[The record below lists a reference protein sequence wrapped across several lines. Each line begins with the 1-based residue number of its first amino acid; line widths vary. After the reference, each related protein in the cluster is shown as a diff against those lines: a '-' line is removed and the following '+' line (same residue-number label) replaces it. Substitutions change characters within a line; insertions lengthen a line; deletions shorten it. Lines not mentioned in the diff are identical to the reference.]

1 MATGGAGGTLPAA
14 RKKDIMGTRERIG
27 VVGGL
32 GPYAGL
38 DLVRKIF
45 DRTKADQDQ
54 DHLSVMLYSF
64 PSGIPVRPE
73 FLLGQTTENPGEA
86 IGDIMAA
93 LANAG
98 ATIIGMPCNTAHSP
112 IILDTALQRL
122 KATGRVVRFVH
133 IIKAAVNHMRRIC
146 PPGSRVG
153 LMGTVATLRTRLYQE
168 ALERAGFVPV
178 ILDDE
183 GCARVQDAIA
193 NREYG
198 IKASSLPVS
207 HQARAILLEAARTL
221 TGQDVAAL
229 LLGCTEIPLALT
241 ESSLFNVPVI
251 DATSVL
257 AQELIR
263 AADPDKLRFPDF

>member
-1 MATGGAGGTLPAA
+1 MS
-14 RKKDIMGTRERIG
+14 EHQRIG

-45 DRTKADQDQ
+45 DRTRADHDQ
-54 DHLSVMLYSF
+54 DHLPVMLYSF
-64 PSGIPVRPE
+64 PGDIPVRPE
-73 FLLGQTTENPGEA
+73 FLLGLTKENPGEA
-86 IGDIMAA
+86 IGDIMVQMAE
-93 LANAG
+93 AG

-112 IILDTALQRL
+112 RILDVALNRL
-122 KATGRVVRFVH
+122 AAAGRTVRFVH
-133 IIKAAVNHMRRIC
+133 IIDEAVSHMRRIC
-146 PPGSRVG
+146 PPGARVG
-153 LMGTVATLRTRLYQE
+153 LMCTVATLRTRLYQD
-168 ALERAGFVPV
+168 ALERAGLVPV

-183 GCARVQDAIA
+183 GCARVQDAIS

-198 IKASSLPVS
+198 IKASSNPVS
-207 HQARAILLEAARTL
+207 QTARDILHEAARGL
-221 TGQDVAAL
+221 AEKNVAAI

-241 ESSLFNVPVI
+241 ESSLFGVPVA

-263 AADPDKLRFPDF
+263 ACDPEKLRFPEF